1 MAGTCPAC
9 GAPLEGATCAY
20 CGYEQPQEAQNNGA
34 GSGYG
39 NPQNNGAGSGYGNP
53 QNAQNNGA
61 GSGYGNPQ
69 NAQNYGAGS
78 GYDAP
83 HVVMNEGYV
92 GEGYGNSVY
101 PNQQYVRVCSQ
112 RSKMAA
118 LVICIL
124 FGYLGIHRFYVG
136 KVGTGIIWFCTAG
149 CFGIGWIIDIV
160 TIAIGS
166 FTDNTGLP
174 LKK

>member
-20 CGYEQPQEAQNNGA
+20 CGYEQPQEAQDNGAGSGYSNPQNNGA
-34 GSGYG
+34 GNGYG
-39 NPQNNGAGSGYGNP
+39 NPQNNGAGNGYGNP
-53 QNAQNNGA
+53 QNNGT

-69 NAQNYGAGS
+69 GVTNP
-78 GYDAP
+78 GYAD
-83 HVVMNEGYV
+83 EGYV
-92 GEGYGNSVY
+92 NSGYQT
-101 PNQQYVRVCSQ
+101 PQYVRVCSS
-112 RSKMAA
+112 RSKMVA
-118 LVICIL
+118 LVLCIL
-124 FGYLGIHRFYVG
+124 LGYLGVHRFYVG
-136 KVGTGIIWFCTAG
+136 KIGTGLIWFLTAG
-149 CFGIGWIIDIV
+149 CFGIGWIVDIV